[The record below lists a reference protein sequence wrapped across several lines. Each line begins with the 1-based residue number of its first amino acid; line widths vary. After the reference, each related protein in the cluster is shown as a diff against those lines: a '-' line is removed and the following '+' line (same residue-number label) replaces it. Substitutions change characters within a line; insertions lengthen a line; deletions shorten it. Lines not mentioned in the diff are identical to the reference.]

1 MFISCS
7 VWRVRVSCQ
16 WRSLNSWNSFFFA
29 LFCFFVQRRA
39 PEILTRSGHGKAV
52 DWWSLG
58 ALMYDMLTGAVSETK
73 RKTNPV
79 HFGTLW
85 MTFVPYGTA
94 AVHGREPQEDDREDP
109 QGQTESPAL
118 PDAGRARPHPQTAQ
132 GVARSNNSC
141 GKFHR
146 HLISVDYFAEAS
158 EPATGQHRLGRRAG
172 ADASV
177 FQGHRLERGGL
188 PAPGAALQA
197 LPGAFRPVPYRV
209 ESRFFIAVSF
219 FFFGFGS
226 RARTTF
232 RSSTRASPSRRPS
245 TRPTIPRSARAP
257 TWCSRWVGRG
267 SMALLL
273 FFLAGGGGQ

>member
-1 MFISCS
+1 
-7 VWRVRVSCQ
+7 
-16 WRSLNSWNSFFFA
+16 
-29 LFCFFVQRRA
+29 
-39 PEILTRSGHGKAV
+39 
-52 DWWSLG
+52 
-58 ALMYDMLTGAVSETK
+58 MYDMLTGAVSETK

-219 FFFGFGS
+219 FFLVLAVERGRRFAVRHALHQADAHRLARRFHAQRERQHGVPGGS
-226 RARTTF
+226 AVVPWR
-232 RSSTRASPSRRPS
+232 
-245 TRPTIPRSARAP
+245 
-257 TWCSRWVGRG
+257 CY
-267 SMALLL
+267 
-273 FFLAGGGGQ
+273 FFFWRGGGGQ